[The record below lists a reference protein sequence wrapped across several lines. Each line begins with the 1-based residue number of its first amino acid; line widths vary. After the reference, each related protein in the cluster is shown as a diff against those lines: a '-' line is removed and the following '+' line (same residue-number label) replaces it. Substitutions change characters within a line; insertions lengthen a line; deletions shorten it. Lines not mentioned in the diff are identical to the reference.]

1 MKTQAMRVSQKS
13 SQRGASLL
21 ESIAFLGV
29 AAIVI
34 LGAVALLMSSFGS
47 ANTNRAQQ
55 EITSIRTGVKKLYM
69 GQSASYG
76 SGDLTGALVNARVFP
91 STLAVDNSGVV
102 LNAWNGGVSVSG
114 ATANF
119 SITYDKVPRDVCVN
133 LVSANGDWIGV
144 NVNGTDIG
152 VPTSPASADAA
163 CQAGDNSIVWTAT

>member
-1 MKTQAMRVSQKS
+1 MKTQAMRVLQKS

-55 EITSIRTGVKKLYM
+55 EITSIRTSVKKLYM

-76 SGDLTGALVNARVFP
+76 SDDLTGALVNARVFP
-91 STLAVDNSGVV
+91 TTLAVDSNGIV
-102 LNAWNGGVSVSG
+102 LNAWNGGVFESVAC
-114 ATANF
+114 ATETRN
-119 SITYDKVPRDVCVN
+119 RR
-133 LVSANGDWIGV
+133 
-144 NVNGTDIG
+144 GT
-152 VPTSPASADAA
+152 
-163 CQAGDNSIVWTAT
+163 

>member
-1 MKTQAMRVSQKS
+1 MKTQFKRVSKS
-13 SQRGASLL
+13 TQRGASLL

-55 EITSIRTGVKKLYM
+55 EVTSIRTGVKKLYM

-76 SGDLTGALVNARVFP
+76 DGDMNGTLVNARVFP
-91 STLAVDNSGVV
+91 TTLAVDTSGVV
-102 LNAWNGGVSVSG
+102 LNAWNGAVSVTG

-119 SITYDKVPRDVCVN
+119 TITYANVPRDVCVN
-133 LVSANGDWIGV
+133 LASVSGDWIGV
-144 NVNGTDIG
+144 NVNGTDL
-152 VPTSPASADAA
+152 SMPATPAQADANCRDGGNTLA
-163 CQAGDNSIVWTAT
+163 WTAG